1 MFSQRKIFSKD
12 IKGFK
17 ANCQLSTVNYQ
28 LSIVNYQLS
37 TVNCQLSIV
46 NYQLSIVNCQL
57 STIMV
62 LLYPGSFN
70 PVHSGHLRLA
80 EYALQET
87 QAEELWFIVSPNNPL
102 KSSTALWDEQ
112 LRFDL
117 LQTAIT
123 NKHNMR
129 VSDVEFALPRPSYTA
144 ITLRT
149 LQVKYPDTQFAL
161 LIGEDNML
169 VFDKWREADWILAHY
184 PIYVYPR
191 AEESVSDNFVSHQVC
206 SKFNI
211 LNHAP
216 LCPISS
222 TQIRERLQQ
231 VNTET
236 DFQQDDILCWLPQAI
251 HEKIKETFI

>member
-1 MFSQRKIFSKD
+1 MI
-12 IKGFK
+12 
-17 ANCQLSTVNYQ
+17 
-28 LSIVNYQLS
+28 
-37 TVNCQLSIV
+37 
-46 NYQLSIVNCQL
+46 
-57 STIMV
+57 

-70 PVHSGHLRLA
+70 PVHNGHLRLA

-102 KSSTALWDEQ
+102 KSSTELWDEQ

-123 NKHNMR
+123 NKHNMC

-149 LQVKYPDTQFAL
+149 LQAKYPDKQFAL

-191 AEESVSDNFVSHQVC
+191 GEESVSAKSVS
-206 SKFNI
+206 SKFHI
-211 LNHAP
+211 LKDAP

-231 VNTET
+231 LNRES
-236 DFQQDDILCWLPQAI
+236 DFQNDDILCWLPQAI
-251 HEKIKETFI
+251 HKKIKETFM